1 MFFQA
6 IISLYCWFMMK
17 HSSSPA
23 FSLQRVQS
31 SLKVL
36 SADGSTQLCTIPL
49 QRLQEC
55 HLVADRFILYS
66 EVDSPV
72 VKLRKL
78 PGGNL
83 IQTLKLM
90 SPVLRLQASGQHFLA
105 VMSDCSAVLR
115 VEEKLELLRVEK
127 HCCNASG
134 AGAIRTVGESLLVCH
149 LDSRPGSVTVQ
160 WLGEK
165 SRRMTLA
172 THKNPLSA
180 IGISASGERIA
191 TASTKGTL
199 LRVFDSVSGKQIREV
214 RMSFSCQ
221 QITSLEFSPD
231 DQLIGVGTSDGQ
243 VALQEV
249 EERQG
254 ILGMVP
260 SFLLPVK
267 RGEHRCANESE
278 SPHPLRTSWLE
289 IE

>member
-1 MFFQA
+1 
-6 IISLYCWFMMK
+6 MMK
-17 HSSSPA
+17 HASPPA
-23 FSLQRVQS
+23 YSLQRVQS
-31 SLKVL
+31 CLKVL
-36 SADGSTQLCTIPL
+36 NADEGSLLCTIPV
-49 QRLQEC
+49 QRLQDC
-55 HLVADRFILYS
+55 CLVADRFLLYS
-66 EVDSPV
+66 EVQSSV
-72 VKLRKL
+72 LRLRKL

-83 IQTLKLM
+83 VQTLKLL
-90 SPVLRLQASGQHFLA
+90 SPVLRLQAAGQFFLA
-105 VMSDCSAVLR
+105 VMEECTAVLQ
-115 VEEKLELLRVEK
+115 VEKKLEVLRVEK
-127 HCCNASG
+127 HCSNPSG
-134 AGAIRTVGESLLVCH
+134 AGALRAVDNSLLVCH

-160 WLGEK
+160 WLGTK
-165 SRRMTLA
+165 PRKMTLA
-172 THKNPLSA
+172 AHKNPLSA

-199 LRVFDSVSGKQIREV
+199 LRVFDSASGKLIREV

-260 SFLLPVK
+260 SFLLPVR
-267 RGEHRCANESE
+267 RGEQRCANESE
-278 SPHPLRTSWLE
+278 SPHPLRASWLE

>member
-1 MFFQA
+1 
-6 IISLYCWFMMK
+6 MMK
-17 HSSSPA
+17 HASPPA

-31 SLKVL
+31 CLKVVNERE
-36 SADGSTQLCTIPL
+36 GSLLCTIPL

-55 HLVADRFILYS
+55 FLVDNRFILYS
-66 EVDSPV
+66 EVNSSV

-83 IQTLKLM
+83 VQTLKLL
-90 SPVLRLQASGQHFLA
+90 SPVLRLQAAGHYFLA
-105 VMSDCSAVLR
+105 VMSDCSAVLK

-127 HCCNASG
+127 HCSNSSG
-134 AGAIRTVGESLLVCH
+134 AGALRTVGNSLLVCH

-160 WLGEK
+160 WLGTK
-165 SRRMTLA
+165 PRKMTFSA
-172 THKNPLSA
+172 HKNPLSA
-180 IGISASGERIA
+180 IGISASGERIV

-214 RMSFSCQ
+214 RVSFSCQ
-221 QITSLEFSPD
+221 QIKSLEFSPD

-260 SFLLPVK
+260 SFLLPVR
-267 RGEHRCANESE
+267 RGEQRCANESE
-278 SPHPLRTSWLE
+278 SPHPLRASWLE